1 MMEKVIEILMDI
13 DDSVDYE
20 TEERLIDDRILD
32 SFGLISLVAEFENE
46 FGVLIEATDMIPA
59 NFNSARA
66 MWAMIQRLMERC

>member
-32 SFGLISLVAEFENE
+32 SFGLISLVAEFEN
-46 FGVLIEATDMIPA
+46 
-59 NFNSARA
+59 
-66 MWAMIQRLMERC
+66 

>member
-20 TEERLIDDRILD
+20 TEERLIDDRIL
-32 SFGLISLVAEFENE
+32 VAEFENE
-46 FGVLIEATDMIPA
+46 FGVRIEATDMIPA

>member
-1 MMEKVIEILMDI
+1 MMEKVIEILRDI

-46 FGVLIEATDMIPA
+46 FGVRIEATDMIPA

>member
-20 TEERLIDDRILD
+20 TD

-46 FGVLIEATDMIPA
+46 FGVRIEATDMIPA